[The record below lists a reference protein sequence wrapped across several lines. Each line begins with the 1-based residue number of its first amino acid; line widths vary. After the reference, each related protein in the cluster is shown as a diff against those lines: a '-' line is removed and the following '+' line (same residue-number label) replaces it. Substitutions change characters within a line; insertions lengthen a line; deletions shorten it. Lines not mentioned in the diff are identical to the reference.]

1 MSTFFHLAVGNALLA
16 TLLCLPAWLLA
27 RLCRRP
33 AVCHAVWLLVLL
45 KLVCPPLWEVS
56 LPGRALD
63 AAVRQTATQVAPTPM
78 TSAGHAE
85 LADETCLAPDAVGS
99 FDEIGYV
106 LVLDTQMSV
115 DERLAAAA
123 PPPALDW
130 RWPRLPTP
138 AVLALAA
145 LWAVGCVGWL
155 FLAVVRAWRFDR
167 IVRRALPAPSALAS
181 AGSALAA
188 QFGLR
193 TAPEIV
199 VTSARVSPL
208 LWATWRRPRIVLPE
222 ALLERLTPA
231 QQSTIVAHELAHLA
245 RGDHRLRWLETL
257 VLAAYWW
264 LPAAWWARRKL
275 SEAEEQCCDALV
287 VARLPQR
294 ARAYASALL
303 ETVEFLADPPVAL
316 PAFASGLGTAFPLK
330 RRFEMILKEHR
341 GAAAPKLAGRLALA
355 TALIALPLSPLGLR
369 AWAEESNES
378 TVEVA
383 VSADAKPEVAEVAGQ
398 RVEVGLELAVDNPN
412 ELGLEAPVTVAVAD
426 FETKSNLAKPTSDV
440 AARIGKLEETLVGLL
455 AELRAL
461 KAANGLGEGLAVAE
475 KNYVVEFHTA
485 PDGKVERKVIGID
498 GKELKLGDK
507 AVRIDGNANLNV
519 GGKPTVTLHR
529 AQIDGRGLVLDA
541 PVEEGR
547 IVLDGAGKSG
557 LSRRVIEI
565 RADGSS
571 RGEVLRKEREALER
585 RLKEIAEEEQ
595 GLNEAQPKK

>member
-1 MSTFFHLAVGNALLA
+1 MSTFFHLAIGNALLV

-33 AVCHAVWLLVLL
+33 AVSHAVWLLVLL
-45 KLVCPPLWEVS
+45 KLVCPPLWEIS
-56 LPGRALD
+56 LPSRALEV
-63 AAVRQTATQVAPTPM
+63 AVRPTAPQVAPVPI
-78 TSAGHAE
+78 TSAGHPE
-85 LADETCLAPDAVGS
+85 LADETCLAHDAVGP
-99 FDEIGYV
+99 FDEVGYV
-106 LVLDTQMSV
+106 VVLETETAV
-115 DERLAAAA
+115 DDKPAVAPAA
-123 PPPALDW
+123 PALAW
-130 RWPRLPTP
+130 RWPRLPTA
-138 AVLALAA
+138 AVLALAV
-145 LWAVGCVGWL
+145 LWGVGGVSWL
-155 FLAVVRAWRFDR
+155 VLAVARAWRFER
-167 IVRRALPAPSALAS
+167 IVRRALPAPSSLTS
-181 AGSALAA
+181 TGRELAA

-222 ALLERLTPA
+222 ALLARLTPA

-316 PAFASGLGTAFPLK
+316 PALASGLGTAFPLK

-355 TALIALPLSPLGLR
+355 TALVALPLSPLGLR
-369 AWAEESNES
+369 AWAEESNER

-383 VSADAKPEVAEVAGQ
+383 VSADLTTEAKPEVAKVTEQ
-398 RVEVGLELAVDNPN
+398 QVEVGLELVADNPN
-412 ELGLEAPVTVAVAD
+412 ELGLEAPVTVAVD
-426 FETKSNLAKPTSDV
+426 FETKSDLAKPTSDV

-461 KAANGLGEGLAVAE
+461 KAANGLGGALASP
-475 KNYVVEFHTA
+475 VEERVLEHVT
-485 PDGKVERKVIGID
+485 PDGTVERKVIRID
-498 GKELKLGDK
+498 GKGHKVD
-507 AVRIDGNANLNV
+507 
-519 GGKPTVTLHR
+519 GKPTITLHR
-529 AQIDGRGLVLDA
+529 AQLDGRRLVLDG
-541 PVEEGR
+541 PDGGGR
-547 IVLDGAGKSG
+547 IVLDGNGKGG
-557 LSRRVIEI
+557 LSRQVIEF
-565 RADGSS
+565 RAEGSS

-595 GLNEAQPKK
+595 GLSETQKK

>member
-1 MSTFFHLAVGNALLA
+1 MSTFFHLAVGNALLV

-45 KLVCPPLWEVS
+45 KLVCPPLWEIS
-56 LPGRALD
+56 LPSRARD
-63 AAVRQTATQVAPTPM
+63 VAVRPTATQVAHAPV

-99 FDEIGYV
+99 FDEVGYV
-106 LVLDTQMSV
+106 VVLETQTAV
-115 DERLAAAA
+115 DDNPAVAPAPTLA
-123 PPPALDW
+123 W
-130 RWPRLPTP
+130 RWPRFPT
-138 AVLALAA
+138 AVVLASAA
-145 LWAVGCVGWL
+145 LWGAGGVGWL
-155 FLAVVRAWRFDR
+155 VLAVARAWRFER
-167 IVRRALPAPSALAS
+167 IVRRALPAPPSLTS
-181 AGSALAA
+181 TGRELAA

-208 LWATWRRPRIVLPE
+208 LWATWRRRRIVLPE
-222 ALLERLTPA
+222 ALLARLTPA

-245 RGDHRLRWLETL
+245 RGDHRLRWLETM

-287 VARLPQR
+287 VARLPER

-316 PAFASGLGTAFPLK
+316 PALASGLGAAFPLK

-341 GAAAPKLAGRLALA
+341 GAAAPKLASRLALA
-355 TALIALPLSPLGLR
+355 TALVALPLSPLGLR
-369 AWAEESNES
+369 AWAEESSES

-383 VSADAKPEVAEVAGQ
+383 VSADLTAEAKPEVAQ
-398 RVEVGLELAVDNPN
+398 RQVELGLELRADNPT
-412 ELGLEAPVTVAVAD
+412 ELGVEAPVTVAVAD
-426 FETKSNLAKPTSDV
+426 FETKSDLAKPTSDV

-461 KAANGLGEGLAVAE
+461 KAANGLGGALASP
-475 KNYVVEFHTA
+475 VEERVLEHVT
-485 PDGKVERKVIGID
+485 PDGKVERKVIRID
-498 GKELKLGDK
+498 GKG
-507 AVRIDGNANLNV
+507 LNV
-519 GGKPTVTLHR
+519 GGKPTITLHR
-529 AQIDGRGLVLDA
+529 AQLDGRGLVLDA
-541 PVEEGR
+541 PDGSGR
-547 IVLDGAGKSG
+547 IVLDGPKGP
-557 LSRRVIEI
+557 LSRQVIEF
-565 RADGSS
+565 RADGAS

-595 GLNEAQPKK
+595 GLDDAKPKK